1 LAKIKKESFCK
12 TAKDVEFYKKLHI
25 LGFSDYR
32 NGNITRTNLDFISRK
47 SGDLITNKLI
57 EEANSFYNKIVHIQD
72 EYVIQD
78 ED

>member
-1 LAKIKKESFCK
+1 MAKIKKESFCK
-12 TAKDVEFYKKLHI
+12 TLKDVEFYEKLHI

-32 NGNITRTNLDFISRK
+32 NGNITRTNLVFISRK